1 MELVIFRMIC
11 CSGAVALSVV
21 FSVPVEVQ
29 AQVLASRPTVPISID
44 VAEFTGDYDSAGPFT
59 GTPNPVDLD
68 LNLDGIADLTFYRE
82 RYTHYLESQGEDG
95 THYWFSA
102 SEKISDV
109 VRATS
114 TGRLHGER
122 AFASGEP
129 IGPDTAFWL
138 NQVLARYTGVF
149 EESCI
154 YYDYRAEIGYSECAF
169 GYSKTLS
176 GTLFTE
182 GSPSTD
188 AYIGFSFL
196 IDGQEHLGW
205 ADIEVDYFGTAFI
218 TGWAWETEPGVAI
231 AAGAAVIPLPPAAWL
246 LGSGLL
252 ALLGRSALAERP
264 GSGRQ
269 GREQQQLGGDAVGA
283 TRSAGC

>member
-1 MELVIFRMIC
+1 MELVTIRTIC
-11 CSGAVALSVV
+11 CSGALGLSVM
-21 FSVPVEVQ
+21 FSMPVKVQ
-29 AQVLASRPTVPISID
+29 AQVLASRPAVPISID
-44 VAEFTGDYDSAGPFT
+44 PAEFIGDYDSAGPFT

-68 LNLDGIADLTFYRE
+68 VNLDGTADLTLYRE
-82 RYTHYLESQGEDG
+82 RYTLYLESQGEDG
-95 THYWFSA
+95 TNYWFSA
-102 SEKISDV
+102 SEKISDI

-122 AFASGEP
+122 AFATGEL

-138 NQVLARYTGVF
+138 DQVLARYTGVF

-169 GYSKTLS
+169 GYSETLS
-176 GTLFTE
+176 GTLFSA

-205 ADIEVDYFGTAFI
+205 ADIEIDYFGTAFI

-231 AAGAAVIPLPPAAWL
+231 AAGAAAIPLPPAAWL

-252 ALLGRSALAERP
+252 ALLRRSRLAARSAQDVRVANST
-264 GSGRQ
+264 GSFSGR
-269 GREQQQLGGDAVGA
+269 
-283 TRSAGC
+283 RSTLSTMV